1 MKLRSMNLRLT
12 LCLAA
17 LGLTAVLPL
26 RDARPFPL
34 NGNDTALPAG
44 TELNEE
50 ALERPRELFHTE
62 AFGGKK
68 SYLVNLG
75 DIAFHSPGILGG
87 VARQAAISCGTCHVN
102 GAGNSKLFVPGLST
116 RPGNFDTTSLL
127 FNSKAYDAQLNP
139 VRIPSLRGARFL
151 APYGNDGRIGSLR
164 EFARNVI
171 VNEFAGPEPSP
182 AILDG
187 LVAYLNDI
195 DFLPNPR
202 ISAGGRLASWASPP
216 ERRGEA
222 LFFKPFRKQAN
233 LSCAGCHV
241 PTGAFV
247 DHAQHDVGSGGLFK
261 TPTLVNAN
269 FNAPYFHDGR
279 YGGYDEVVAHFDRIF
294 DLGYSEQDKKDL
306 VAYLTAVG
314 DADRP
319 FERDSP
325 ALRMKEVDD
334 FSSTLLLAI
343 PARDAQVVSMVTAT
357 VGAELRELAERIP
370 DHKNTSVEGGLDERR
385 AARNAVKELVL
396 NLRRIE
402 IAAQTGDFDTAAA
415 EYQTF
420 SNQTFI
426 VVPALLK
433 KAQAWTL
440 FNSGVSNAHYGA
452 MRQMLQSS
460 SGPAASGPASQGEA
474 R

>member
-1 MKLRSMNLRLT
+1 MQSRFMIFRPT
-12 LCLAA
+12 LCVATLGAVI
-17 LGLTAVLPL
+17 LGLIAVLPL
-26 RDARPFPL
+26 RDTHAFPL
-34 NGNDTALPAG
+34 NGNDTTLPAG
-44 TELNEE
+44 SELNEE

-75 DIAFHSPGILGG
+75 DVAFHSPGILGG
-87 VARQAAISCGTCHVN
+87 AARQAAISCGSCHVN
-102 GAGNSKLFVPGLST
+102 GAGNGKLFIPGLST
-116 RPGNFDTTSLL
+116 RPGTFDTTSLL
-127 FNSKAYDAQLNP
+127 FNPKTYDAQLNP

-151 APYGNDGRIGSLR
+151 TPYGNDGRIGSLR

-182 AILDG
+182 AILDAI
-187 LVAYLNDI
+187 VAYLNDI

-202 ISAGGRLASWASPP
+202 IGAGGRLAAQASVS
-216 ERRGEA
+216 ERRGET

-247 DHAQHDVGSGGLFK
+247 DHAQHDVGTGGLFK
-261 TPTLVNAN
+261 TPTLLNAN

-279 YGGYDEVVAHFDRIF
+279 YGSYDEVVEHFDRIF

-319 FERDSP
+319 FERDNV

-334 FSSTLLLAI
+334 FSSILLLAI
-343 PARDAQVVSMVTAT
+343 PARDAQVVSMVATT

-370 DHKNTSVEGGLDERR
+370 DHKNTSVEGGLEERR

-402 IAAQTGDFDTAAA
+402 IAAAAGDFDKASA
-415 EYQTF
+415 EYESF
-420 SNQTFI
+420 SKQTFI
-426 VVPALLK
+426 VVPSLLK

-440 FNSGVSNAHYGA
+440 FNAGVSNAHYGA

-460 SGPAASGPASQGEA
+460 NGQS